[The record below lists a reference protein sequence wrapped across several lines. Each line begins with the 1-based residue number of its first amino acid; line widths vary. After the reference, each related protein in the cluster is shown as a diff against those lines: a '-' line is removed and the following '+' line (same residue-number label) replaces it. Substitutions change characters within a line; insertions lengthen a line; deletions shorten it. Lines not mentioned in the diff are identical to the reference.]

1 MYNKQIKT
9 RKRRKQRGGNV
20 DEEKLINFLN
30 NLKAKM
36 WRQTEADIDMS
47 KIKNK
52 VEEIH
57 ILIDKIK
64 NNPKSNDQQLKKEIV
79 KPITVDLE
87 EILKHVRERNYS
99 EYEQLKDIYQD
110 LYTELY
116 NAVKLDQD
124 KGYGDDEEITEYTD
138 KFIETHIKVI
148 YKLLGIP
155 DEDYID
161 EFA

>member
-1 MYNKQIKT
+1 MIYNLDFI
-9 RKRRKQRGGNV
+9 
-20 DEEKLINFLN
+20 E
-30 NLKAKM
+30 
-36 WRQTEADIDMS
+36 
-47 KIKNK
+47 
-52 VEEIH
+52 
-57 ILIDKIK
+57 
-64 NNPKSNDQQLKKEIV
+64 QQLKKEIV